1 MATPT
6 SIRNKIPPIT
16 PPAIAPAFDLGS
28 KTEKLLRYHKYH
40 TSHNKKNLTYL
51 GIFRAPLNWQLK
63 YFYRASSLC
72 YLYKQ

>member
-28 KTEKLLRYHKYH
+28 KTEKLLSYHKYH
-40 TSHNKKNLTYL
+40 TLKKLNIPRHIQDPIKLTTK
-51 GIFRAPLNWQLK
+51 IFLQSQFPLL
-63 YFYRASSLC
+63 SI
-72 YLYKQ
+72 